1 MATLSELLALSARD
15 HDHLCP
21 RQVLGVRMG
30 MLAGELMRLPL
41 PQVDKRLLTFI
52 EVDGC
57 FADGIAA
64 ATGCTVGHRTLRVMD
79 YGKVAATFVDTRSGE
94 AVRIAPHPNVRQAAY
109 AHAPNARSR
118 WHAQLE
124 AYQIMPDE
132 ELLVA
137 QPVALNL
144 SLGEI
149 VSRPGVRVNC
159 ELCGEEIINERE
171 IVRESMILCRG
182 CAEPAYYLPVM
193 VLPASTWAARPLEA
207 AQGTKRG

>member
-1 MATLSELLALSARD
+1 MATLSGLLELSAGE

-30 MLAGELMRLPL
+30 MLAGSLLGLDL
-41 PQVDKRLLTFI
+41 PQTDKRLLTFV

-64 ATGCTVGHRTLRVMD
+64 ATGCTVGHRTLRVID
-79 YGKVAATFVDTRSGE
+79 YGKVAATFVDTRSGD

-109 AHAPNARSR
+109 NHAPKAQSR

-124 AYQIMPDE
+124 AYQIMPDA

-137 QPVALNL
+137 QPVALSI
-144 SLGEI
+144 SLTEI
-149 VSRPGVRVNC
+149 ISRPGVRVNC

-171 IVRESMILCRG
+171 IVREGMILCRG

-193 VLPASTWAARPLEA
+193 VFPASTLVAQPLESA
-207 AQGTKRG
+207 RGADWP